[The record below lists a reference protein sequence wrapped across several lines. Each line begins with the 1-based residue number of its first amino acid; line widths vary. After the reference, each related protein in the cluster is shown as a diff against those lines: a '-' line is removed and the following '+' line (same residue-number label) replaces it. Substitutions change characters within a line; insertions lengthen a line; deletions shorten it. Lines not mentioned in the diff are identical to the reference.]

1 MDAIA
6 NGAGTLRKVDTS
18 NRDAGGADDGAG
30 EPPANVANILA
41 SALLQRR
48 TQMKDDGNSDS
59 DDDSDDGGSDDDWSD

>member
-6 NGAGTLRKVDTS
+6 NGTGGLKKVDP
-18 NRDAGGADDGAG
+18 NERKGAAPD

-48 TQMKDDGNSDS
+48 TQMKDDGDS
-59 DDDSDDGGSDDDWSD
+59 DDDSDDDDSDDGSSDDDWSD

>member
-6 NGAGTLRKVDTS
+6 NGAGGLKKVDP
-18 NRDAGGADDGAG
+18 NERKGAAPD

-48 TQMKDDGNSDS
+48 TQMKDDDDS
-59 DDDSDDGGSDDDWSD
+59 DDDSDGDSDDGGSDEDWSD